1 MKNMGD
7 LDAVRESSFGRSMT
21 MQRALVEELR
31 GTGDPN
37 LIRVAGQIQQ
47 SRIELLMSMRTNQ
60 AVEQAVLAVKQ
71 VYPNGGPEA
80 AEVLGKN
87 LADLMNKQ
95 REVFRNIEEQTWAQV
110 DGTSA
115 ITKFQKTD
123 PNDPKA
129 APTFSD
135 VPNVMDAWDAIL
147 KEKGV
152 SYICLL
158 YTSTL
163 PTIYSV

>member
-1 MKNMGD
+1 MEETFLDENGKLKPEFIVTDPKTKKGVTAKTFSSQFIDSPALASLDAQVMKNMGD

-95 REVFRNIEEQTWAQV
+95 REVFRNIE
-110 DGTSA
+110 
-115 ITKFQKTD
+115 
-123 PNDPKA
+123 
-129 APTFSD
+129 
-135 VPNVMDAWDAIL
+135 
-147 KEKGV
+147 
-152 SYICLL
+152 
-158 YTSTL
+158 
-163 PTIYSV
+163 